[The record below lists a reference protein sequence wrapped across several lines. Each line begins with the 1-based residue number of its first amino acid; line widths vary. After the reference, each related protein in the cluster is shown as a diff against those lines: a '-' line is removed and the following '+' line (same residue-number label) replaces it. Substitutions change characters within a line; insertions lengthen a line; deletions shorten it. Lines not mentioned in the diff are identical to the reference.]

1 MFLFHDN
8 AWLPKIVGTA
18 ETIMKVLS
26 VVLTH
31 PPYTLTSHCHIF
43 HLFGPLQEVYEDTL
57 VCMMGHCRMPHSSH
71 CNGRRQNFCEV

>member
-1 MFLFHDN
+1 MFLFHDS

-26 VVLTH
+26 VVLAH

-43 HLFGPLQEVYEDTL
+43 ICL
-57 VCMMGHCRMPHSSH
+57 VPYKKPMKTP
-71 CNGRRQNFCEV
+71 